1 MSHNPDSL
9 MPVCV
14 GYNDSGWTYKVKKG
28 TVPKFML
35 QSNFTHTVYV
45 RKKSYTI
52 TTITQYYI
60 ITLLQLLQL
69 LQLLH
74 YYNYYT
80 YSTSVKKYPLKLT
93 S

>member
-1 MSHNPDSL
+1 

-45 RKKSYTI
+45 RKKV
-52 TTITQYYI
+52 
-60 ITLLQLLQL
+60 TLLQLLHDIT
-69 LQLLH
+69 LLH
-74 YYNYYT
+74 YYNYYNYYNYYT
-80 YSTSVKKYPLKLT
+80 ITTITHTVRP
-93 S
+93 